1 MSTFRVGQK
10 VVCVKTHSRGFV
22 VAGNQYT
29 ITGVFDLCGCE
40 EYVTVGVAGYY
51 DDGSRYKIGWRAHC
65 SRCKIPWRTPTM
77 EKLISSTLFRPL
89 IEDLTAE
96 LARKEAERIVIER
109 PDLINEPEPI

>member
-1 MSTFRVGQK
+1 
-10 VVCVKTHSRGFV
+10 
-22 VAGNQYT
+22 
-29 ITGVFDLCGCE
+29 
-40 EYVTVGVAGYY
+40 
-51 DDGSRYKIGWRAHC
+51 
-65 SRCKIPWRTPTM
+65 M